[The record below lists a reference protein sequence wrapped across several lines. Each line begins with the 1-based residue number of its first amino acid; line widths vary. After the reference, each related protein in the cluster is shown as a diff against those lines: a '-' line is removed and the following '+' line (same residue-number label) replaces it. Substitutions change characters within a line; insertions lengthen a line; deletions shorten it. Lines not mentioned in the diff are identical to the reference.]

1 MTIDNIISSLVT
13 LNEFE
18 DNKEQLVQELST
30 CDLKEQD
37 VLHYIELE
45 KFNCVD
51 GYKLAKKLKEI
62 RQERR
67 KVKNQLNLIK
77 VFQDNSNKLIN
88 SSNRKFLITS
98 LAKENKKLLESEY
111 KYKVIEKENIKE

>member
-1 MTIDNIISSLVT
+1 MIEQIINSINV

-18 DNKEQLVQELST
+18 DSKDQLVQELST

-37 VLHYIELE
+37 ILHYIELE

-67 KVKNQLNLIK
+67 KIKDKLDLINI
-77 VFQDNSNKLIN
+77 FQNHSNKLIN
-88 SSNRKFLITS
+88 SSNRKFLITT
-98 LAKENKKLLESEY
+98 LNKENKKLLEREY
-111 KYKVIEKENIKE
+111 RYKVIEKENIKE